1 MSSRL
6 FPAARR
12 CTRTLL
18 PGTCTR
24 SVRAPFVRS
33 IASTAGASSPTAGK
47 YILIRRAASVT
58 GRILFFTTLGFIM
71 AAAPAYQSAA
81 ELISPPSD
89 ADALESFIPQD
100 DEAKAK
106 EEYINS
112 HPLTASLRANPDFI
126 ESRPHMKIPASWRK
140 HNLTGGTL
148 VGPGKIVTP
157 PFSWTDRQGRSYVQI
172 THVGTDLCGHM
183 GVIHGGFLATMLD
196 EGLARCC
203 FPVLP
208 YNVGMTAKLEI
219 NYKAPAMADQYLVL
233 RATTLKV
240 EGRKAW
246 VEGHIETLPAEDGQ
260 EPTILATASALYIS
274 PKQASGCGGQRGDF
288 ETAIGPRPTIAHH
301 RVEAAPTVSSVVY
314 CVRGGFAGWD
324 SLFPALCRRS
334 LVWKEVTEQSQSN
347 ITWHPSLTRQERNQL
362 RGQRGFTVWFTG
374 LSASGKS
381 TVATA
386 LEQHLLHI
394 GLAVYRLDG
403 DNVRFG
409 LNKDLGF
416 SEKDRNENIRRIAEV
431 AKLFADSST
440 IALTSF
446 ISPYRAD
453 RQIARDLHAN
463 ASQAGDEPLPFIEVF
478 VDVPL
483 EEAEKRDP
491 KGLYKKA
498 RAGEIKDFTG
508 ISAPYEAPEAPEIT
522 IRTDQLSVEECVRKI
537 VEYLAQ
543 QGLIT
548 QTEETR

>member
-6 FPAARR
+6 PLSASRWTCAIPLRTPNR
-12 CTRTLL
+12 LTRASFS
-18 PGTCTR
+18 R
-24 SVRAPFVRS
+24 F
-33 IASTAGASSPTAGK
+33 IATDAGASSPTATTAP
-47 YILIRRAASVT
+47 LIRRAASIT
-58 GRILFFTTLGFIM
+58 GRVLFFTTLGFAM
-71 AAAPAYQSAA
+71 AAAPAYKSAV
-81 ELISPPSD
+81 EVLSPPSD
-89 ADALESFIPQD
+89 ADALESFLPQD
-100 DEAKAK
+100 EEAKAK
-106 EEYINS
+106 EDYINS
-112 HPLTASLRANPDFI
+112 HPLTAALRADPNLI

-148 VGPGKIVTP
+148 IGPGKMVTP
-157 PFSWTDRQGRSYVQI
+157 PFSWTDREGRRYVQI
-172 THVGTDLCGHM
+172 AHVGTDLCGHM

-208 YNVGMTAKLEI
+208 YNLGMTAKLEI

-233 RATTLKV
+233 RATTIKV

-246 VEGHIETLPAEDGQ
+246 VEGQIETLPDDENQ
-260 EPTILATASALYIS
+260 QPTVLATASALYVS
-274 PKQASGCGGQRGDF
+274 PKQASGCGGNER
-288 ETAIGPRPTIAHH
+288 ISGPQSVLPHYHPPPCAGRVRRVDNGYPASYH
-301 RVEAAPTVSSVVY
+301 RNL
-314 CVRGGFAGWD
+314 GWN
-324 SLFPALCRRS
+324 
-334 LVWKEVTEQSQSN
+334 VTEQPQSN

-394 GLAVYRLDG
+394 GLAAYRLDG

-416 SEKDRNENIRRIAEV
+416 SEKDRSENIRRIAEV

-453 RQIARDLHAN
+453 RQIARDLHAK
-463 ASQAGDEPLPFIEVF
+463 ASHPGDEPLPFIEVF

-483 EEAEKRDP
+483 EEAERRDP

-522 IRTDQLSVEECVRKI
+522 IRTDLLSVEECVHKI
-537 VEYLAQ
+537 VDYLAEK
-543 QGLIT
+543 GLIT
-548 QTEETR
+548 QTRETR